1 MVSAER
7 FHVKWRKRLTVV
19 SEEEFDE
26 SMKFFWVR
34 VFEGI
39 ALWHDLGTLAG
50 HGATPN
56 NTLEIFID
64 CCPNEERERVY

>member
-1 MVSAER
+1 MVSPER

-39 ALWHDLGTLAG
+39 ALWHDLGALAG

-56 NTLEIFID
+56 DTLEIFID
-64 CCPNEERERVY
+64 CCPNKERERVY